1 MINTFRKYGEMT
13 VLHKDGGPM
22 TFNFKFIPSIDEVGI
37 CIEDASVNA
46 SFGFWVETAASLEE
60 KAELIQAEFEWLA
73 EGEAE
78 RVAKELA
85 EWVR

>member
-1 MINTFRKYGEMT
+1 MINTFRKYGEMK
-13 VLHKDGGPM
+13 VLHKDGKSM

-37 CIEDASVNA
+37 CIEDYSVNA

-60 KAELIQAEFEWLA
+60 KTELIEAEFDWLA

-78 RVAKELA
+78 RVSKELG
-85 EWVR
+85 EWVK